1 MKIEYFNSKTILN
14 KSSLQNIDYTI
25 NPYIGCGFGC
35 KYCYASYLSNLVKE
49 NSTQWGNF
57 VYVKQNCI
65 QLLEKELGKMI
76 LNYKKPSIM
85 LSSSTDPYQYI
96 EAKEKLTQ
104 KILQT
109 FINFKFDGKLLC
121 LTKSPI
127 ILRDIN
133 LLKQI
138 KHLKVGLSIC
148 HNNEKLKSFFEPNA
162 PSIKSRFET
171 LKILNK
177 NGIDTCV
184 FIAPILPYYDNHLDE
199 LEVLFNEI
207 KKSGTNSVVCDLLNL
222 YGNMNVYKN
231 LFKNNVKAKKLYVD
245 KLYDDNY
252 QSKMQTF
259 ICKLIEKYKFNNN
272 IL

>member
-1 MKIEYFNSKTILN
+1 
-14 KSSLQNIDYTI
+14 
-25 NPYIGCGFGC
+25 
-35 KYCYASYLSNLVKE
+35 
-49 NSTQWGNF
+49 
-57 VYVKQNCI
+57 
-65 QLLEKELGKMI
+65 
-76 LNYKKPSIM
+76 M
-85 LSSSTDPYQYI
+85 L
-96 EAKEKLTQ
+96 
-104 KILQT
+104 
-109 FINFKFDGKLLC
+109 FFCN
-121 LTKSPI
+121 
-127 ILRDIN
+127 N
-133 LLKQI
+133 
-138 KHLKVGLSIC
+138 LKVGLSIC

-184 FIAPILPYYDNHLDE
+184 FIAPILPYYNNHLDE

-207 KKSGTNSVVCDLLNL
+207 KKSGTNNVVCDLLNL

-231 LFKNNVKAKKLYVD
+231 LFKNNAKAKKLYVD